1 MLALSQTLVN
11 MICRI
16 ILIALILPCLY
27 SCQGKLLKEQISQKD
42 EQIAQLESQLDHLQ
56 NSNTSLLD
64 RLSDLSVI
72 SKNESASI
80 QNSLESLNRQNEYIQ
95 NLTSKIHEK
104 DSINLALVTNLKRSL
119 DDFNDDDIQ
128 INVEGS
134 AVYVSIS
141 DKMLF
146 RSGSAALSENANAVL
161 NKVSKIINDHGDMN
175 VLVEGHTDN
184 VPIRTDKL
192 KDNWDLSV
200 LRATAVVRR
209 LQDKYQV
216 DSTRLTAAGRSEFT
230 PKSDNETKIG
240 KSENRRTE
248 IIITPQL
255 GQFFELLKAP
265 ELLG

>member
-1 MLALSQTLVN
+1 MSY
-11 MICRI
+11 RI
-16 ILIALILPCLY
+16 FLCIALCPLLF
-27 SCQGKLLKEQISQKD
+27 SCQGKLLKEQITQKD
-42 EQIAQLESQLDHLQ
+42 EQIAQLESQLNHLQ
-56 NSNTSLLD
+56 TSNSSLLD

-95 NLTSKIHEK
+95 NLTTKIHEK
-104 DSINLALVTNLKRSL
+104 DSINLALVTNLRRSL

-146 RSGSAALSENANAVL
+146 RSGSALLSENANIVL
-161 NKVSKIINDHGDMN
+161 NKVSKIINDQGNMN

-184 VPIRTDKL
+184 VPIHTDKIH
-192 KDNWDLSV
+192 DNWDLSV

-209 LQDKYQV
+209 LQDKYNV
-216 DSTRLTAAGRSEFT
+216 DPTRLTAAGRSEFT
-230 PKSDNETKIG
+230 PKSDNETRIG

-255 GQFFELLKAP
+255 GQFFELLQAP

>member
-1 MLALSQTLVN
+1 MHMLF
-11 MICRI
+11 R
-16 ILIALILPCLY
+16 ILILAAILPSLY
-27 SCQGKLLKEQISQKD
+27 SCQGKLRQEQLIQKD
-42 EQIAQLESQLDHLQ
+42 NQIAQLQSQLDHLQ

-95 NLTSKIHEK
+95 NLTTKIHQK

-146 RSGSAALSENANAVL
+146 RSGSALLSENANHVL
-161 NKVSKIINDHGDMN
+161 NKVSKIINDHENMN

-184 VPIRTDKL
+184 VPINTEKI

-216 DSTRLTAAGRSEFT
+216 DPSRLTAAGRSEFT
-230 PKSDNETKIG
+230 PKSNNETKLG

-255 GQFFELLKAP
+255 GQFFDLLKAP

>member
-1 MLALSQTLVN
+1 MLY
-11 MICRI
+11 R
-16 ILIALILPCLY
+16 ILIIAAILPCFY
-27 SCQGKLLKEQISQKD
+27 SCQGKLLKEQITQKD
-42 EQIAQLESQLDHLQ
+42 EQIIQLQSQLDHLQ
-56 NSNTSLLD
+56 NSNSSLLD

-95 NLTSKIHEK
+95 NLTTKIHEK

-119 DDFNDDDIQ
+119 NDFNDDDIQ

-146 RSGSAALSENANAVL
+146 KSGSALLSKNANIVL
-161 NKVSKIINDHGDMN
+161 NKVSKIINDHRDMN

-184 VPIRTDKL
+184 VPINTEKIH
-192 KDNWDLSV
+192 DNWDLSV
-200 LRATAVVRR
+200 LRATAVVRL

-216 DSTRLTAAGRSEFT
+216 DPTRLTAAGRSEFT
-230 PKSDNETKIG
+230 PKSDNETQTG

-255 GQFFELLKAP
+255 GQFFDLLQAP

>member
-1 MLALSQTLVN
+1 MKY
-11 MICRI
+11 RI
-16 ILIALILPCLY
+16 VLLIAVLPLLF
-27 SCQGKLLKEQISQKD
+27 SCQGKLLKEQITQKD
-42 EQIAQLESQLDHLQ
+42 EQLRQLQSQLDHLQ
-56 NSNTSLLD
+56 GSNSSLLD

-95 NLTSKIHEK
+95 NLTTKIHEK
-104 DSINLALVTNLKRSL
+104 DSMNLALVTNLRRSL

-146 RSGSAALSENANAVL
+146 RSGSALLSDNANGVL
-161 NKVSKIINDHGDMN
+161 NKVSKIINDHGNMN
-175 VLVEGHTDN
+175 ILVEGHTDN
-184 VPIRTDKL
+184 VPIRNEQV

-209 LQDKYQV
+209 LQDKYNV
-216 DSTRLTAAGRSEFT
+216 DPTRLTAAGRSEFT
-230 PKSDNETKIG
+230 PKSDNETNTG
-240 KSENRRTE
+240 KRENRRTE